1 MSTFWPTRESAVAA
15 AGSAAMISRALASAA
30 SLLGTAPA
38 VASVPF
44 TAEGAAEMDTE
55 ASASPFLSVPTAS
68 ARTTW
73 RPRLAGKT
81 TAEVLEDAL
90 RP

>member
-1 MSTFWPTRESAVAA
+1 
-15 AGSAAMISRALASAA
+15 
-30 SLLGTAPA
+30 
-38 VASVPF
+38 
-44 TAEGAAEMDTE
+44 MDTE

>member
-1 MSTFWPTRESAVAA
+1 MALPALPLPGRL
-15 AGSAAMISRALASAA
+15 RAHLNV
-30 SLLGTAPA
+30 LRQG
-38 VASVPF
+38 

-81 TAEVLEDAL
+81 TAKVLEDAL
-90 RP
+90 TP